1 MIPPRRVIRIL
12 PMNALLPLFTVAGAA
27 ADQKAANL
35 LAAARALAP
44 HLNRSR
50 PLDRRLVSG
59 VMTTTFGA
67 SDAEGAWLWR
77 DAYDA
82 IEAALVL
89 QLRRLTPQIARLED
103 APAEITALLANLSA
117 LSLTHTRRSEEQV
130 ALDQF
135 STPPELGA
143 LAALA
148 AQVRPGDRVLEPSAG
163 TGLLAILAE
172 ALGGTPTLNELAARR
187 AALLAGL
194 FPLSPRSQHDAVH
207 LPDMLEASGSFHVVL
222 LNPPFQHLEAHLKAA
237 LASLASLADG
247 GRLAAIV
254 PARLIDDAAAM
265 RALAERGRVV
275 LRLRFPDRAY
285 ARHGTSVDTGL
296 LVIDRGGEGV
306 VPSVIDA
313 ATLAD
318 AAKAAAGVD
327 ARPTAQPR
335 QFRTVDRSA
344 LLAPKARALATP
356 FGRLALLAQTAPV
369 AYQTCA
375 WSGEGHDVGL
385 YQAYQLG
392 RIRFAQSAP
401 HPSPLVESGP
411 MASVAPPA
419 PTYRPILP
427 AAVVVQGKV
436 SDAQMETVIYAG
448 EAHAQLLPGSW
459 ILGDAAHQVIL
470 VADDHPRAMRFRK
483 GFFLGDGTGCGK
495 GREIA
500 GVIADNLAQGRM
512 RAVWLSKNDALLED
526 ARRDWGAIGGAAS
539 DITPQSAWKQADAIR
554 LDQGVLYTTYAT
566 LRQPARADRP
576 SRLDQIVNWLGTDF
590 DGVIVFDEAHAMANA
605 AGGGKGARGAK
616 KASQQGMTGLALQN
630 RLPGARILYV
640 SATGATTPENLAYA
654 ARLGL
659 WGGPEAPFPTRE
671 AFMDAVETGGVAVME
686 LIARE
691 LKAMGLYIA
700 RSLSFDGVEYEA
712 LRHPLT
718 DDDVAIW
725 DAWADA
731 YQLIHRNLRAALEAV
746 GVTADG
752 RPKSGQ
758 AASAVMSAFEAAKLR
773 FFGHLLSGLKA
784 PSLVASIRRDLA
796 EGRSA
801 VVQVV
806 STNEAVMERRLAEIP
821 PEEWNNLALDLT
833 PKDQVLDYLM
843 GAFPVMAMN
852 VVEDE
857 DGAVTMVPMTDKD
870 GRPVASQEA
879 LRLRD
884 ELVTH
889 LACLPAVSGVLDA
902 VLDALGTDQVAEITG
917 RSRRVISRDGRR
929 VVERRSAS
937 AAKTE
942 TDAFMSGKKRVLVF
956 SDAGGTGRSYHADLT
971 AQNQQRRVHYLV
983 EPGWRADAAI
993 QGLGRSHRT
1002 NQACAPLF
1010 RPVTTDIHGEKRFTS
1025 TIARRLDSLGALT
1038 RGERRT
1044 AGHGLFRAEDNL
1056 ESPWAHRALQAFYVG
1071 LHLGSVEVMD
1081 RETFE
1086 AKTGLRL
1093 LDGEGDLKGADDMPP
1108 MNTFLNRLLAL
1119 RIADQ
1124 NALFAAFDQILTS
1137 ILERAAQSGLL
1148 DRGMEDIVA
1157 DDVVILDE
1165 EVVRADAVTGAQTKL
1180 LRFQVRTARELTT
1193 ADEAQVGL
1201 DAEGVIYAVNSK
1213 SGRAALVVQ
1222 GLTTTNDED
1231 RLIPAVRIIRPQ
1243 KRTIAPLKVF
1253 EESAWEAADEARW
1266 RAAWDKELAEADPWI
1281 TRDLVLVSGLLLPI
1295 WTHLPDKGTSV
1306 RRLKAPDG
1314 RRWLGRLLDPG
1325 QVPALKV
1332 ALGLSD
1338 VASAYGEPGQAAEV
1352 VLRDGSAI
1360 ALAGGL
1366 WLRRAKVMDRY
1377 RLEVVGAAAQRS
1389 VFGALGCF
1397 TEIIAYTPR
1406 VFVPVDQPDVLAA
1419 VLAKWPPQSVL
1430 PKAA

>member
-1 MIPPRRVIRIL
+1 
-12 PMNALLPLFTVAGAA
+12 MNALLPLFTAAGDA

-35 LAAARALAP
+35 LAAARALTP

-50 PLDRRLVSG
+50 ALDRKLVSG
-59 VMTTTFGA
+59 VMTTAFGA

-77 DAYDA
+77 DSYDA
-82 IEAALVL
+82 VEAALVL
-89 QLRRLTPQIARLED
+89 QLRRLAPQIGRLED
-103 APAEITALLANLSA
+103 APPEIVALLANLSG
-117 LSLTHTRRSEEQV
+117 LTLTHTRRSEEQV
-130 ALDQF
+130 AMDQF
-135 STPPELGA
+135 STPPELGG
-143 LAALA
+143 LAVLA

-172 ALGGTPTLNELAARR
+172 ACGAALTLNERAAGR
-187 AALLAGL
+187 AALLDGL
-194 FPLSPRSQHDAVH
+194 FPLAARSQHDAVH
-207 LPDMLEASGSFHVVL
+207 LPDVLKTSGSFHVALV
-222 LNPPFQHLEAHLKAA
+222 NPPFQHLEAHLRAA
-237 LASLASLADG
+237 VSCLADG

-254 PARLIDDAAAM
+254 PTRLFDDAE
-265 RALAERGRVV
+265 ALRVLTAHGRVV
-275 LRLRFPDRAY
+275 LRLAFPVRAY
-285 ARHGTSVDTGL
+285 AKHGTSVATGL
-296 LVIDRGGEGV
+296 LVIDRGL
-306 VPSVIDA
+306 PDA
-313 ATLAD
+313 ALPAVIAAETLAD
-318 AAKAAAGVD
+318 AAKAAAAVV
-327 ARPTAQPR
+327 ARPTAQAR
-335 QFRTVDRSA
+335 QFRSLDTVA
-344 LLAPKARALATP
+344 LLTPKARTLATP
-356 FGRLALLAQTAPV
+356 SGRLAFLANAAAV
-369 AYQTCA
+369 AYETCP
-375 WSGEGHDVGL
+375 WSGEGQDVGL
-385 YQAYQLG
+385 YQAYTLG
-392 RIRFAQSAP
+392 RVRFATSAP

-411 MASVAPPA
+411 MASVAPPG
-419 PTYRPILP
+419 PTYRPVLP
-427 AAVVVQGKV
+427 PDIAGRV

-448 EAHAQLLPGSW
+448 EAHAQILPGSW
-459 ILGDAAHQVIL
+459 VLGDAPHQLVL
-470 VADDHPRAMRFRK
+470 VADDHANAIRFRK

-500 GVIADNLAQGRM
+500 GVIADNIAQGRT
-512 RAVWLSKNDALLED
+512 RAVWLSRNDALLED
-526 ARRDWGAIGGAAS
+526 ARRDWGAIGGTAA

-554 LDQGVLYTTYAT
+554 MDKGILYTTYAT
-566 LRQPARADRP
+566 LRQPARGERP
-576 SRLDQIVNWLGTDF
+576 SRLDQIVTWLGADF
-590 DGVIVFDEAHAMANA
+590 DGAIVFDEAHAMANA
-605 AGGGKGARGAK
+605 AGGGKGARGTK
-616 KASQQGMTGLALQN
+616 KASQQGMAGLGLQH
-630 RLPGARILYV
+630 RLPHARILYV

-659 WGGPEAPFPTRE
+659 WGGPEAPFPTRD

-700 RSLSFDGVEYEA
+700 RSLSFDGVEYDA

-718 DDDVAIW
+718 EDDVAIW

-731 YQLIHRNLRAALEAV
+731 YQLIHRNLHAALEAV
-746 GVTADG
+746 GVTEEG
-752 RPKSGQ
+752 KPRSGQ
-758 AASAVMSAFEAAKLR
+758 AASAVMSAFEGAKLR

-784 PSLVASIRRDLA
+784 PSLVASIRDDLA
-796 EGRSA
+796 ADRSA

-821 PEEWNNLALDLT
+821 PEEWNNLAVDLT

-843 GAFPVMAMN
+843 GAFPVMAMDA
-852 VVEDE
+852 VEDE
-857 DGAVTMVPMTDKD
+857 DGNVTLVPVTDAD
-870 GRPVASQEA
+870 GRPVVSQEA

-884 ELVTH
+884 DLVTH
-889 LACLPAVSGVLDA
+889 LACLPAVPGVLDA
-902 VLDALGTDQVAEITG
+902 VIAALGTEQVAEITG
-917 RSRRVISRDGRR
+917 RSRRVITRDGRR
-929 VVERRSAS
+929 VVERRSGS
-937 AAKTE
+937 AAKAE

-956 SDAGGTGRSYHADLT
+956 SDAGGTGRSYHADLA

-1010 RPVTTDIHGEKRFTS
+1010 RPVVTDIHGEKRFTS

-1044 AGHGLFRAEDNL
+1044 AGNGLFRAEDNL
-1056 ESPWAHRALQAFYVG
+1056 ESPWAHRALQAFYVE
-1071 LHLGSVEVMD
+1071 LHFGNVEAMD

-1086 AKTGLRL
+1086 AKTDLRL
-1093 LDGEGDLKGADDMPP
+1093 LDGEGNLRASDDMPP

-1124 NALFAAFDQILTS
+1124 NALFAAFDQLLAS
-1137 ILERAAQSGLL
+1137 ILERAAQSGAL

-1157 DDVVILDE
+1157 DDVAITGE
-1165 EVVRADAVTGAQTKL
+1165 EVVRTDAVTSAETRL
-1180 LRFQVRTARELTT
+1180 LRFEVRTKRDLRSAEDAL
-1193 ADEAQVGL
+1193 AGL
-1201 DAEGVIYAVNSK
+1201 DPGGVIYAVNAK

-1231 RLIPAVRIIRPQ
+1231 RLVPAVRLIRPE
-1243 KRTIAPLKVF
+1243 KRTIASLKGF
-1253 EESAWEAADEARW
+1253 EESAWEATDESRW
-1266 RAAWDKELAEADPWI
+1266 RAAWDQELADADPWI

-1338 VASAYGEPGQAAEV
+1338 VASAYGDPEQVSTLVLQDGAA
-1352 VLRDGSAI
+1352 LGLS
-1360 ALAGGL
+1360 GGL
-1366 WLRRAKVMDRY
+1366 WLRRAKVMDRE
-1377 RLEVVGAAAQRS
+1377 RLEVVGAASQRS
-1389 VFGALGCF
+1389 AFQALGCF

-1406 VFVPVDQPDVLAA
+1406 VFVPVEKPEVLAA